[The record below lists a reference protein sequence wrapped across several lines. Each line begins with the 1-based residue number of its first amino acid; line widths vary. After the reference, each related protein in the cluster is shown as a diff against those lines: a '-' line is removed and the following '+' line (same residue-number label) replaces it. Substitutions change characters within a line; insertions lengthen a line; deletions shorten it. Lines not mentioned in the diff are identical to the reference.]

1 MGEVVYLFKETIP
14 EFLRRAG
21 QGKAV
26 PTLHVGE
33 RFGWDC
39 REARRHLEALE
50 RKGEVRRAGMGR
62 VDVGT
67 CVFWV
72 ATDKPARKR

>member
-1 MGEVVYLFKETIP
+1 MCEIVYLFQESIP

-21 QGKAV
+21 QGKAI
-26 PTLHVGE
+26 PTTHVGT

-39 REARRHLEALE
+39 REARRRLEALE
-50 RKGEVRRAGMGR
+50 RRGEVRRAGMGR

-67 CVFWV
+67 CVFWI
-72 ATDKPARKR
+72 ATDKPVPRR